1 MSEIIKIPSLGDAE
15 NTEVI
20 EICVKPGDIVTSD
33 DSVVVLESEKAAMDV
48 PASKAGVVKKVLVKL
63 GDEVKEG
70 DNFLEIDVHEMSAE
84 EPKEEKATEVES
96 EDSSQDEV
104 IENSSQD
111 EVINETVIKDL
122 PVENIDEDSHS
133 AKGIYAGP
141 AVRKLAREFGINLV
155 LVQPTGPRNRIL
167 KEDLHS
173 FVKGKLE
180 KSTFELP
187 KIPSID
193 FSQFGDVEEIDLSK
207 FQKTAAFNLQQSW
220 ITIPHVTQHDESSV
234 GPLLELRQKLTKKFK
249 VKVSPLAFFAKAVS
263 SLLEEF
269 PSFNSSIDMQTMKLI
284 HKNFI
289 NLGIAVDT
297 PQGLIVPNIKAAN
310 TKSIREIS
318 DDIVRLAELS
328 KSRKVKV
335 DDLKGATF
343 TISSLGS
350 FGGKFF
356 TPIINPPEVAI
367 LGISKTFQQYS
378 LEDSS
383 KLDTYLPISLSYDHR
398 IINGVEGVQFTSRF
412 CEILEDLNFFERHF

>member
-1 MSEIIKIPSLGDAE
+1 MTEIIKIPSLGDAE

-70 DNFLEIDVHEMSAE
+70 DNFLEIDVNEMSAG
-84 EPKEEKATEVES
+84 EPKKEKVIEIES
-96 EDSSQDEV
+96 EDF
-104 IENSSQD
+104 SQD
-111 EVINETVIKDL
+111 EVINETVVTDL
-122 PVENIDEDSHS
+122 PVENIDDDSQS

-141 AVRKLAREFGINLV
+141 AVRKLAREFGINLI

-207 FQKTAAFNLQQSW
+207 FQKTAAINLQQSW

-398 IINGVEGVQFTSRF
+398 IINGVEGVQFTTRY

>member
-1 MSEIIKIPSLGDAE
+1 MTEIIKIPSLGDAE

-70 DNFLEIDVHEMSAE
+70 DNFLEIDVNEMSAG
-84 EPKEEKATEVES
+84 EPKEEKVIEIES
-96 EDSSQDEV
+96 EDF
-104 IENSSQD
+104 SQD
-111 EVINETVIKDL
+111 EVINETVVTDL
-122 PVENIDEDSHS
+122 PVENIDDDSQS

-141 AVRKLAREFGINLV
+141 AVRKLAREFGINLI

-167 KEDLHS
+167 KEDLHRV
-173 FVKGKLE
+173 VKGKLE

-207 FQKTAAFNLQQSW
+207 FQKTAAINYNNLDHHS
-220 ITIPHVTQHDESSV
+220 HVTQHDESSV

-383 KLDTYLPISLSYDHR
+383 KLDTYLPILLSYDHR